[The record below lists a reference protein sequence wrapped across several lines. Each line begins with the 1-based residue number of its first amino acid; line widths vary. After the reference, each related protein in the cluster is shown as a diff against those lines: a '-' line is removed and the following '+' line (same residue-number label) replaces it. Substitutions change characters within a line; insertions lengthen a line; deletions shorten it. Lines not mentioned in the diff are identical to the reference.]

1 APDREVVPP
10 PPLHGVRVLIL
21 SARPAEEEAL
31 TMLLAALGAEVEATR
46 SLAAAA
52 AAARILHPEVLV
64 CDGPFPAAEGLMC
77 ELRRGGVV
85 VPALAVAG
93 ADDTGGRLASRA
105 AGFSSVLVRPLSLAG
120 LARAVRAVLGA

>member
-1 APDREVVPP
+1 
-10 PPLHGVRVLIL
+10 LHGVRVLIL

-64 CDGPFPAAEGLMC
+64 CDVPFPAAEGLMC

-85 VPALAVAG
+85 VPALAGAG
-93 ADDTGGRLASRA
+93 RGEEGGGRLGSGG
-105 AGFSSVLVRPLSLAG
+105 AGFWSGLVRPLSLAG